1 MKKAELV
8 EAVAEKAGLTKA
20 DATRA
25 IEALFDTV
33 KTAMVKGERVAIPG
47 FGTFSVGERAA
58 REGRNPQTGAEVQ
71 IAARKAVTFKAGA
84 ALKDA
89 VNQ

>member
-25 IEALFDTV
+25 IDATFEAIKGVL
-33 KTAMVKGERVAIPG
+33 VKGDKITVPG

-58 REGRNPQTGAEVQ
+58 REGRNPQTGETVQ
-71 IAARKAVTFKAGA
+71 IAASKSAKFKAA
-84 ALKDA
+84 SALKEA
-89 VNQ
+89 LN

>member
-25 IEALFDTV
+25 IDATFETIKGVLVNGDKITV
-33 KTAMVKGERVAIPG
+33 SG

-58 REGRNPQTGAEVQ
+58 RDGRNPQTGETVH
-71 IAARKAVTFKAGA
+71 IKASKSAKFKAA
-84 ALKDA
+84 SALKEA
-89 VNQ
+89 LN